1 MGFRCW
7 PGLGGGEA
15 VAGAAHRSALPGLVR
30 RRLHQVAGIPAVD
43 DYEWGPAGR
52 TPPEAFQLPQVPPWL
67 GRAIRWALDARRLVW
82 PVLFGLPGQDDDEV
96 NTRNLYRCNC
106 PPRASRP
113 TPPADVWPSVPPP
126 SLLACCW
133 ERLTWRTLP
142 PPPSAARR
150 ASDGIKIWDNF
161 WSLSLVNFG
170 LYSGDI
176 GLFTWESPYMVL
188 GGSGLTRSIVEPGWS
203 DTAPVYFSGFN
214 LFLGPIIGQSS
225 NTALARVR
233 LFPSLGLD
241 RLGVPTPPEAPPGY
255 APRPS
260 FVPPG
265 FMGFSPFEFNVFD
278 RSFFALVED
287 VLGSL

>member
-1 MGFRCW
+1 M
-7 PGLGGGEA
+7 
-15 VAGAAHRSALPGLVR
+15 
-30 RRLHQVAGIPAVD
+30 Q
-43 DYEWGPAGR
+43 
-52 TPPEAFQLPQVPPWL
+52 
-67 GRAIRWALDARRLVW
+67 
-82 PVLFGLPGQDDDEV
+82 
-96 NTRNLYRCNC
+96 
-106 PPRASRP
+106 
-113 TPPADVWPSVPPP
+113 
-126 SLLACCW
+126 
-133 ERLTWRTLP
+133 LP
-142 PPPSAARR
+142 PPRKSPDAPSRRLALRSPPLASRVLLGAADLADPSPPPPPARR

-225 NTALARVR
+225 NTALTRVR